1 MLIKETTDVQ
11 EMNILL
17 SDGYKLKEAK
27 DKNGQINYI
36 LVLEDNLTDNNKN
49 LLNG

>member
-11 EMNILL
+11 EMNNLL
-17 SDGYKLKEAK
+17 TQGYKLKEAK
-27 DKNGQINYI
+27 DKNGQLNYI
-36 LVLEDNLTDNNKN
+36 LVIEDGKAENTTN